1 MESTAESMNSVGPGP
16 HALFIMVARVP
27 GTKPESRNYINVH
40 YYNHVHEHCPLF
52 NSSRLLLNY
61 IRVATQTFNMETPTP
76 LKLHSDIFEGLEMLP
91 KDFLS
96 KTLHSE
102 NHRNQGTCFLISSHE
117 FMVSITY
124 H

>member
-1 MESTAESMNSVGPGP
+1 MGSTAESINSVGPGP

-27 GTKPESRNYINVH
+27 GTKPKSRNYINVH
-40 YYNHVHEHCPLF
+40 YYNHVREQCSLF
-52 NSSRLLLNY
+52 NSSRLLNY
-61 IRVATQTFNMETPTP
+61 TRVATQTFNMETPTP

-96 KTLHSE
+96 QTPHSE
-102 NHRNQGTCFLISSHE
+102 NYRNQGICFLISSHE

-124 H
+124 R